1 VILVDWR
8 ESGFV
13 PLDEHG
19 TLDRERAYGE
29 AARTALDLRPL
40 RDGDGV
46 AAHDKREK
54 A

>member
-13 PLDEHG
+13 PLN
-19 TLDRERAYGE
+19 E
-29 AARTALDLRPL
+29 AVWTVIDLRPL

-46 AAHDKREK
+46 AARHKREK
-54 A
+54 AW